1 MRPIFLALLLLATP
15 NAQDRPLPD
24 YETFAAQVKIHLATD
39 EERQSG
45 YMFTERRVDQN
56 IDAAGRARSEEVTV
70 SEVYPGL
77 PGENRYHRRIEENG
91 RPVPAEKL
99 AKQDRERKENVEAYA
114 RKLSKDSERKKVTR
128 ELATERRKYT
138 DAIDDLFRIYDIWM
152 VRRERIRGHDTILA
166 VLTPRRDVKPQT
178 PDGKI
183 MRHFKARV
191 WISESD
197 YELVRVEIEAIDDLS
212 FGLGVLARIHK
223 GTVAMFERQKVNNE
237 VWLPA
242 EVTWTASARVMLL
255 KRLRLRSVSE
265 FSNYR
270 KFTVDTSTTYSR
282 PVEPSR
288 P

>member
-1 MRPIFLALLLLATP
+1 MRPLFLTLLLLATP

-45 YMFTERRVDQN
+45 YMFTERRVNQN
-56 IDAAGRARSEEVTV
+56 IDAGGRATSQEVSV
-70 SEVYPGL
+70 FEVYPGL
-77 PGENRYHRRIEENG
+77 PGEDRYRRRIEENG

-99 AKQDRERKENVEAYA
+99 AKQDRERRENVEAYA
-114 RKLSKDSERKKVTR
+114 RKLLKDSERQKVTR

-138 DAIDDLFRIYDIWM
+138 DAIEYLSRIYDIHM
-152 VRRERIRGHDTILA
+152 VRREPIRGHDTILA
-166 VLTPRRDVKPQT
+166 VLTPRRDVKPKT

-183 MRHFKARV
+183 MRHFTARA

-197 YELVRVEIEAIDDLS
+197 YELVRVEVEAIDDLS
-212 FGLGVLARIHK
+212 FGLGVFARIHK

-270 KFTVDTSTTYSR
+270 KFTVDTSTTYAPR
-282 PVEPSR
+282 
-288 P
+288 